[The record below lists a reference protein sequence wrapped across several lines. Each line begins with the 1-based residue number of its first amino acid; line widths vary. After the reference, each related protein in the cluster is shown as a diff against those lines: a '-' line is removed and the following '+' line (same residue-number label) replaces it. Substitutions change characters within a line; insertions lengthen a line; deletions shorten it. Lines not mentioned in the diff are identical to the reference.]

1 MPTLFAKFPKGTWF
15 KMLVVDSRG
24 GDQLPVHSVPGP
36 ARAVQLPHGEAPA
49 AAPAPPAAAGPAVPP
64 RRPAAAARLLRQP
77 GARHVYV
84 LPQDSG

>member
-1 MPTLFAKFPKGTWF
+1 M
-15 KMLVVDSRG
+15 
-24 GDQLPVHSVPGP
+24 PGP
-36 ARAVQLPHGEAPA
+36 ARPLQLPHGAAAA

-77 GARHVYV
+77 GPRHVHV